1 MLSMLNIDMNNPG
14 YKQKTKWEERH
25 TKIVQKYEQRVRDG
39 SIRKIRI
46 SNKD

>member
-1 MLSMLNIDMNNPG
+1 MNNPVE
-14 YKQKTKWEERH
+14 YKQTTKWEERH
-25 TKIVQKYEQRVRDG
+25 TKIVERYEQRVRDK